1 MEQFKF
7 ISNYMNN
14 DKYRKSFNELAL
26 KTFCLDFDEWFEK
39 GFLDDKYINYSFLR
53 EDKIVAN
60 VSINKF
66 NIIYKGKVNKAIQ
79 LGTVMTDEEYRNKG
93 LIRKLMDII
102 LKEYEAYDLIYLF
115 ANKNVL
121 DFYPKF
127 GFKKVV
133 EGKYE
138 MDTCKLPNIQLNSN
152 IIKLELENE
161 EHKKIIEKI
170 SGNRVPLSQKLCAIN
185 DKWPLYIHCN
195 YEFKEDLYYLK
206 NKNIIVI
213 FRRHNNIITIFDILS
228 ETNFDLDEIIE
239 KIIQEE
245 DEKIRFEFMP
255 ESNKYLIDFKLNNE
269 TIDILFV
276 LKGKETLCDGV
287 LFPMTSHT

>member
-7 ISNYMNN
+7 ITDYMNDN
-14 DKYRKSFNELAL
+14 KYRKSFNELAL
-26 KTFCLDFDEWFEK
+26 KTFCLDFDEWFKK
-39 GFLDDKYINYSFLR
+39 GFLDDNYINYSFLSG
-53 EDKIVAN
+53 DKIVSN

-66 NIIYKGKVNKAIQ
+66 NIIYNGKINKAIQ
-79 LGTVMTDEEYRNKG
+79 LGTVMTDEAYRNNG
-93 LIRKLMDII
+93 LIKKLMDII

-127 GFKKVV
+127 GFKKVL

-138 MDTCKLPNIQLNSN
+138 MDISNITKTQLKSN

-161 EHKKIIEKI
+161 EHKKIVEKI
-170 SGNRVPLSQKLCAIN
+170 SKNRVPLSQKLCAIK

-206 NKNIIVI
+206 DKNVIVI
-213 FRRHNNIITIFDILS
+213 FRRKNNIITLYDILS
-228 ETNFDLDEIIE
+228 ENNFDLDEIIE
-239 KIIQEE
+239 KIIQED
-245 DEKIRFEFMP
+245 DEKIIFEFMP
-255 ESNKYLIDFKLNNE
+255 ESNKYSIDFKLNKD
-269 TIDILFV
+269 TVDTLFV

-287 LFPMTSHT
+287 VFPITSHT

>member
-1 MEQFKF
+1 MEQFEF
-7 ISNYMNN
+7 ISNYMKN
-14 DKYRKSFNELAL
+14 DKDRKSFNELAL

-53 EDKIVAN
+53 DDKIVAN

-66 NIIYKGKVNKAIQ
+66 NIIYNGKVNKAIQ
-79 LGTVMTDEEYRNKG
+79 LGTVMTDEEYRNNG

-127 GFKKVV
+127 GFKKVL

-161 EHKKIIEKI
+161 KHKKILEKI
-170 SGNRVPLSQKLCAIN
+170 SGNRVPLSQKLCAIK

-206 NKNIIVI
+206 DKNIIVI
-213 FRRHNNIITIFDILS
+213 LRRNNNIVTLYDILS
-228 ETNFDLDEIIE
+228 EKNFDLDEIIE
-239 KIIQEE
+239 KIIQED
-245 DEKIRFEFMP
+245 DEKIRFEFVP
-255 ESNKYLIDFKLNNE
+255 ESNKYSINFKLNNE
-269 TIDILFV
+269 TIDTLFV

-287 LFPMTSHT
+287 VFPTTSHT